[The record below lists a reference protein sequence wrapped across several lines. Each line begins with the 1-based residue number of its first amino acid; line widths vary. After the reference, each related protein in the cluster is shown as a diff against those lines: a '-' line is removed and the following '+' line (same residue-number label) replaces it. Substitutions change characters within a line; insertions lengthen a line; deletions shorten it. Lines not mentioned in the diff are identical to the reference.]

1 MTRYMSKQS
10 FIGTKQKQK
19 SIQALTDHEFHEAL
33 TDEMINALPNDNKP
47 PLTRRHTSLPIP

>member
-1 MTRYMSKQS
+1 MSKQS

-33 TDEMINALPNDNKP
+33 TDEMINALPNENKP
-47 PLTRRHTSLPIP
+47 PLTRHHTSLPPIP